1 MKSLTEYI
9 LESEA
14 WWVPFKD
21 LFQTHIKDIMQS
33 ANVDSVNLSKPM
45 SVSKIGSNKSNAF
58 CVHYTNNSG
67 ISRTY
72 EVSISTGTASVGA
85 HAVNKNSVVD
95 TLVKDNSSKLPKLKL
110 DRNGNILN

>member
-58 CVHYTNNSG
+58 CVYYTNNS
-67 ISRTY
+67 
-72 EVSISTGTASVGA
+72 
-85 HAVNKNSVVD
+85 
-95 TLVKDNSSKLPKLKL
+95 
-110 DRNGNILN
+110 